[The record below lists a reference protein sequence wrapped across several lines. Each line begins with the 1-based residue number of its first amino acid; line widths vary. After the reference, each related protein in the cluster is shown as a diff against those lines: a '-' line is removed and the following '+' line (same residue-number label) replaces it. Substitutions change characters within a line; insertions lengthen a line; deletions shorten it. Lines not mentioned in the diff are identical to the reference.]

1 MRIFAAKSTEEEK
14 IMSYFSW
21 RKRPPRK
28 FIGKPQWTLDE
39 MYISPF
45 TARRRYDEEGVRHY
59 DPIERRLN
67 PTGVEVMDHY
77 LRRLSEGKDVV
88 KDFCRIYGLRTEDME
103 ALIFILTGMPA
114 PDFRMAYQLRL
125 ADELLRYT
133 DLPLAEVA
141 HRSGIG
147 SHTNFCVVI
156 RRKYKQTPTAR
167 RAALRRKGDAGRFR
181 L

>member
-1 MRIFAAKSTEEEK
+1 
-14 IMSYFSW
+14 MSYHSW
-21 RKRPPRK
+21 KKRPPRE
-28 FIGKPQWTLDE
+28 FQGKPQWTLDE

-45 TARRRYDEEGVRHY
+45 TARRRYDEEGVMHY
-59 DPIERRLN
+59 DAVERN
-67 PTGVEVMDHY
+67 TAPTGVEVMDRY

-103 ALIFILTGMPA
+103 ALIFILTGMKGQ
-114 PDFRMAYQLRL
+114 DFRMAYQLRL

-141 HRSGIG
+141 RRSGLG

-156 RRKYKQTPTAR
+156 HREWKQTPTER
-167 RAALRRKGDAGRFR
+167 RTALRQKGDARRYR